1 MLKTSILKYKAIY
14 PGRSTPTKKRKKIER
29 KLKKRAICN
38 ISEEIF
44 QKSQVDQPTSKRK
57 IKKETKV

>member
-14 PGRSTPTKKRKKIER
+14 PGRSTPPAKKEKKIKE
-29 KLKKRAICN
+29 KSNLLNCN

-44 QKSQVDQPTSKRK
+44 QESQVDQPTSKRK
-57 IKKETKV
+57 IKKETKI